1 MEYRSD
7 RYDTEIEMAR
17 ARSVNQLGV
26 VAVHVVI
33 K

>member
-26 VAVHVVI
+26 VARCM
-33 K
+33 